1 MTEEQ
6 PGRVEHIHIAEVEGG
21 PVRALASV
29 EATAGVGLAGDRYA
43 RGEGFW
49 PGAAGRAQGAL
60 PQESRDLTLIEA
72 EAIDDLRVHGITL
85 EPGESRRNITTRGVR
100 LNELV
105 GKEFTI
111 GEVRARGTELCEP
124 CTHLVALTGKP
135 LLKPLVHRGG
145 LRADL
150 LTSGRIKVG
159 DAIVPVRTADPLP
172 TAPG

>member
-1 MTEEQ
+1 MNEEQ

-21 PVRALASV
+21 PLRALAAV
-29 EATAGVGLAGDRYA
+29 DAIAGVGLAGDRYA
-43 RGEGFW
+43 KGEGFW
-49 PGAAGRAQGAL
+49 PDEG
-60 PQESRDLTLIEA
+60 ESRALTLIEA
-72 EAIDDLRVHGITL
+72 EAIDDLLADGIAL
-85 EPGESRRNITTRGVR
+85 QPGESRRNMTTRGIR
-100 LNELV
+100 LNDLV

-111 GEVRARGTELCEP
+111 GDVRARGTELCEP

-150 LTSGRIKVG
+150 LTSGRISVG
-159 DAIVPVRTADPLP
+159 DAIRVANPLP